1 MQHYT
6 QGVHIKL
13 PYFTIQLQS
22 SIHITHYSPNHQKD
36 LKLNLNR
43 ALGGQL
49 IRFGYSLKI
58 ITEPIGNYRGLADG
72 KVHRFPR

>member
-1 MQHYT
+1 M
-6 QGVHIKL
+6 KL
-13 PYFTIQLQS
+13 SYFIIQSQS
-22 SIHITHYSPNHQKD
+22 STHITHYSHNNQKD

-58 ITEPIGNYRGLADG
+58 TTEPIGNNRGLADG
-72 KVHRFPR
+72 KVHRFLR